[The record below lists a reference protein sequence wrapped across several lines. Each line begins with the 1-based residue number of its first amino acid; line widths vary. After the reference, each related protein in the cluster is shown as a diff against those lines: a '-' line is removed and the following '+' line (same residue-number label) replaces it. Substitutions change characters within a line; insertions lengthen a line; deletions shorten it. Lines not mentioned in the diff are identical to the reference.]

1 MLSGRTVVFEVG
13 REARRRTDCL
23 GHRDSYEPIETAAA
37 RLSLKP
43 NALRA
48 RCRRAQR
55 LERGA
60 IIAPLGGG
68 IVAVK
73 LGTTW
78 RVQFPASS
86 R

>member
-1 MLSGRTVVFEVG
+1 VKLEGAATASE
-13 REARRRTDCL
+13 
-23 GHRDSYEPIETAAA
+23 HRGSYEPIEAAAA
-37 RLSLKP
+37 RLNLNP

-60 IIAPLGGG
+60 IVAPLGGG

-73 LGTTW
+73 LGATW